1 MKVAV
6 LGVGATGREVAR
18 LCVHG
23 GNEVSIHAGDPSAA
37 MDAIDVI
44 ERHLEEASDVR
55 APDVALDATTGLAA
69 AVSGAE
75 LVIETTVEDVDTLQE
90 RFAEVEDLVGRETIL
105 ATSQSSVSV
114 TTAAAGLDHPG
125 RVLGLRVHPDDA
137 ALVEVVTTDESEP
150 DVFDRVA
157 SFVESIG
164 ATPLF
169 VGDTPGPVSARL
181 AVAMEVEAMRLL
193 EAGIADVE
201 TIDDLLVTGYDH
213 PVGPLERADRI
224 GLDSRLDLL
233 EYLVSEVGEHYRPP
247 DVLAERVA
255 VGKTGANAGEGFYVW
270 ENGEPTRPAVDGSDA
285 GFAADM

>member
-44 ERHLEEASDVR
+44 ERHLEEAGDVR
-55 APDVALDATTGLAA
+55 EPDVSLDATTGLAA

-75 LVIETTVEDVDTLQE
+75 LVVETTLADVDALRE
-90 RFAEVEDLVGRETIL
+90 RFAEVESLVDRETLL
-105 ATSQSSVSV
+105 ATSQPSVSV
-114 TTAAAGLDHPG
+114 TTAAAGLTNPD
-125 RVLGLRVHPDDA
+125 RALGLRVHPDDA
-137 ALVEVVTTDESEP
+137 ALVEVVTTDESPP
-150 DVFDRVA
+150 DVLDRA
-157 SFVESIG
+157 SSFVESIG

-169 VGDTPGPVSARL
+169 VGDTPGPVSSRL

-193 EAGIADVE
+193 EAGVAGVE

-213 PVGPLERADRI
+213 PAGPLERADRV
-224 GLDSRLDLL
+224 GLDNRLDLL
-233 EYLVSEVGEHYRPP
+233 EYLASEVGEHYRPP

-255 VGKTGANAGEGFYVW
+255 VGKTGAKASEGFYVW
-270 ENGEPTRPAVDGSDA
+270 EHGEPTRPAVGGSDA
-285 GFAADM
+285 VPPTDG